1 MGRLAGDSGAGEVK
15 IEGVCAGGGVEVKRR
30 GWMRYTKNRMDTRGF
45 HADIRA
51 IVLQQPVCKFV
62 NIYTAA
68 GWKYDFHTMTSSIK
82 ITRRMQGLNRQAIK
96 KSMVPELTE

>member
-15 IEGVCAGGGVEVKRR
+15 IEGVCAGEVKRR